1 MLPRWAVIGLAA
13 LVSLMWAINLTVGYL
28 YPGRNDPFLN
38 YIFGMV
44 IGAIFGIDR
53 LAHRRTAPEVE
64 PPEPPAPELP
74 AAPERGESP

>member
-13 LVSLMWAINLTVGYL
+13 LVSLMWAVNLAVGYV

-53 LAHRRTAPEVE
+53 LAQRRSAPEEE
-64 PPEPPAPELP
+64 PPEPQTPEPPAL
-74 AAPERGESP
+74 PERGERP